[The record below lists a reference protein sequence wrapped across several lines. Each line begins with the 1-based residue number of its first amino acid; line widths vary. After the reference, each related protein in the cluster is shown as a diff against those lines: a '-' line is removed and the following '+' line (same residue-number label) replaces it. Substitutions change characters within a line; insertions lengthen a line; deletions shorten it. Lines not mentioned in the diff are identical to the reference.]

1 MGRTK
6 DDYYDDVKRMKRRR
20 SHSRERDDRDYKKED
35 YKKEDYKRE
44 DHKSDDY
51 RRRDDKYKERDVKK
65 ERSESS
71 HYRSADSN
79 GQAVGS
85 REIKS
90 ESVKSEFKEPRPPKK
105 IEPISLEE
113 LKEKLKNEE
122 LEKNKPRFLTKEQR
136 AAEALK
142 RRQEEAD
149 AQRRK
154 VEEEREKRKRFMEEA
169 KRSLREQEDRE
180 RDSRRYDRDRRDRY
194 REEADEEGGGGPA
207 AGKEKKQEE
216 EAILERYLGV
226 SKKKKK
232 IRKLN
237 ERKFVFDWDA
247 GEDTSTDYN
256 PLYKERHTIQLFGR
270 GHVAGIDLKQQKK
283 EQSKFYGDLMEA
295 RRTHS
300 EKEQERSRLE
310 KVKKREEKQKWDDR
324 HWTQKRI
331 DEMTERDWRIFRE
344 DYNITIKGS
353 RIPSPLRNWNE
364 SELPK
369 VILDIIEENKYFEPT
384 PIQRQAIPIGLQ
396 NRDIIGVAET
406 GS

>member
-1 MGRTK
+1 M
-6 DDYYDDVKRMKRRR
+6 
-20 SHSRERDDRDYKKED
+20 
-35 YKKEDYKRE
+35 
-44 DHKSDDY
+44 
-51 RRRDDKYKERDVKK
+51 
-65 ERSESS
+65 
-71 HYRSADSN
+71 
-79 GQAVGS
+79 
-85 REIKS
+85 
-90 ESVKSEFKEPRPPKK
+90 
-105 IEPISLEE
+105 
-113 LKEKLKNEE
+113 
-122 LEKNKPRFLTKEQR
+122 TKEQR
-136 AAEALK
+136 AAEAVK

-149 AQRRK
+149 AQRHK
-154 VEEEREKRKRFMEEA
+154 IDEEREKRKKFMEEA

-180 RDSRRYDRDRRDRY
+180 RDSRRYDRDRRDRH
-194 REEADEEGGGGPA
+194 REEEADEESGGQVSS
-207 AGKEKKQEE
+207 KEKKQEE
-216 EAILERYLGV
+216 DAILERYLGV

-283 EQSKFYGDLMEA
+283 EQSKFYGDLMDA
-295 RRTHS
+295 RRTLT

-310 KVKKREEKQKWDDR
+310 KMKKKEEKQKWDDR

-353 RIPSPLRNWNE
+353 RIPSPLRDWKE

>member
-6 DDYYDDVKRMKRRR
+6 DDYYEDVKRTKRRR
-20 SHSRERDDRDYKKED
+20 SHSRERDDRDYKKD
-35 YKKEDYKRE
+35 DYKR
-44 DHKSDDY
+44 DDY
-51 RRRDDKYKERDVKK
+51 RRRDDKYKERDLKK
-65 ERSESS
+65 ERPESS
-71 HYRSADSN
+71 HYRSDSN
-79 GQAVGS
+79 DQA
-85 REIKS
+85 REIKG
-90 ESVKSEFKEPRPPKK
+90 ESVKNEFKEPLPPKK
-105 IEPISLEE
+105 VEPISLEE
-113 LKEKLKNEE
+113 LKEKL
-122 LEKNKPRFLTKEQR
+122 KNKPRFLTKEQR

-149 AQRRK
+149 AQRRRQ
-154 VEEEREKRKRFMEEA
+154 EEEREKRKKFMEEA

-180 RDSRRYDRDRRDRY
+180 RDLRRYERDRRDRH
-194 REEADEEGGGGPA
+194 RDEADEESGGQA
-207 AGKEKKQEE
+207 STKEKKQEE

-295 RRTHS
+295 RRTNT

-310 KVKKREEKQKWDDR
+310 KVKKKEEKQKWDDR

-364 SELPK
+364 SDLPK

>member
-1 MGRTK
+1 
-6 DDYYDDVKRMKRRR
+6 
-20 SHSRERDDRDYKKED
+20 
-35 YKKEDYKRE
+35 
-44 DHKSDDY
+44 
-51 RRRDDKYKERDVKK
+51 
-65 ERSESS
+65 
-71 HYRSADSN
+71 
-79 GQAVGS
+79 
-85 REIKS
+85 
-90 ESVKSEFKEPRPPKK
+90 
-105 IEPISLEE
+105 
-113 LKEKLKNEE
+113 
-122 LEKNKPRFLTKEQR
+122 
-136 AAEALK
+136 
-142 RRQEEAD
+142 
-149 AQRRK
+149 
-154 VEEEREKRKRFMEEA
+154 MEEA

-180 RDSRRYDRDRRDRY
+180 RDSRRYERDRRERQRD
-194 REEADEEGGGGPA
+194 EEGDEEGGGRVSS
-207 AGKEKKQEE
+207 KEKKQEE

-283 EQSKFYGDLMEA
+283 EQSKFYGDLMDA
-295 RRTHS
+295 RRTLT

-310 KVKKREEKQKWDDR
+310 KQKKKEEKQKWDDR

-353 RIPSPLRNWNE
+353 RIPSPLRDWKE

-369 VILDIIEENKYFEPT
+369 SILDIIEENKYFEPT